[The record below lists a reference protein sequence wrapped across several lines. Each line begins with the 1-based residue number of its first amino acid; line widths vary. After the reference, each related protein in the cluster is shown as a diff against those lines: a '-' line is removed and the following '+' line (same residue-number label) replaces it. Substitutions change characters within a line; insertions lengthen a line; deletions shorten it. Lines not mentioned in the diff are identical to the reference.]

1 MSAGE
6 TKPLRGMLLIAT
18 PELEDPNFD
27 RTVILIAEHGSD
39 GSMGLVLNRAL
50 PVTVAEALPALASC
64 VSDDVPLHQGGPV
77 ATDTVIALGDFS
89 DTRSAAQMIFSTI
102 GFLRGDLPPETS
114 APATSRVRVYCGY
127 AGWASGQLEAE
138 IERNSWYVVPANPDD
153 VFADD
158 QDLWRRVLHR
168 MGGRYAAIA
177 QLPDDPS
184 LN

>member
-1 MSAGE
+1 MSTGE
-6 TKPLRGMLLIAT
+6 ATPLRGMLLIAT

-50 PVTVAEALPALASC
+50 PLTVAEALPPLAAC
-64 VSDDVPLHQGGPV
+64 VADDVPLHQGGPV

-102 GFLRGDLPPETS
+102 GFLRGDLPLETS
-114 APATSRVRVYCGY
+114 ATSRVRVYCGY
-127 AGWASGQLEAE
+127 AGWGSGQLEAE
-138 IERNSWYVVPANPDD
+138 IERNSWYVVAANPDD

-158 QDLWRRVLHR
+158 RDLWRRVLHR
-168 MGGRYAAIA
+168 MGGTYAAIA

>member
-1 MSAGE
+1 MTDAA
-6 TKPLRGMLLIAT
+6 TLRGMLLIAT

-27 RTVILIAEHGSD
+27 RAVVLLAEHNEE
-39 GSMGLVLNRAL
+39 GSMGIVLNRAL
-50 PVTVAEALPALASC
+50 PLTVADALPALAPC
-64 VSDDVPLHQGGPV
+64 VEDDVPLHQGGPV

-89 DTRSAAQMIFSTI
+89 DPGSSAQIVFATI
-102 GFLRGDLPPETS
+102 GFLRGDLPPEAS
-114 APATSRVRVYCGY
+114 APSTTRVRVYCGY

-138 IERNSWYVVPANPDD
+138 IERGAWYVVGAHPDD

-158 QDLWRRVLHR
+158 RDLWRRVLQR

-177 QLPDDPS
+177 QLPDDPT